1 MELSGRVK
9 RTFLRGQLVY
19 DGKIVGP
26 ARGQYIKRPA

>member
-1 MELSGRVK
+1 VK

-26 ARGQYIKRPA
+26 ARGRYIKRPAAA